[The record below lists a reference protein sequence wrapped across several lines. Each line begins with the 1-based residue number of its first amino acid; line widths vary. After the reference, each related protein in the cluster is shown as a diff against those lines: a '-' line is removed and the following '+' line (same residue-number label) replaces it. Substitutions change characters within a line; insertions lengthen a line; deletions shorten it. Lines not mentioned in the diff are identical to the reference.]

1 VAIPKIVK
9 VKVAGIVGDKLIN
22 GPSKVDSVIKK
33 IAIAVK
39 FIAVWLIMSF
49 FPSSL
54 IFIHYETIGTH
65 TAILMADG
73 AKRNL

>member
-1 VAIPKIVK
+1 
-9 VKVAGIVGDKLIN
+9 
-22 GPSKVDSVIKK
+22 VDSVIKK
-33 IAIAVK
+33 IPIAVK
-39 FIAVWLIMSF
+39 FIPVWLIMSF